1 MPYIPNAVISGGP
14 PGSQGPAGTAGVGA
28 VDSYTVGTSSVA
40 GATTLVLDRVP
51 TGIID
56 DGSFVAVGA
65 MTTKCEVRR
74 ITGISSSTLT
84 FGVALIHAH
93 TAGEFVWVLSGTLVP
108 AEWYGC
114 KANDSSVDNSTGLM
128 QASIDAALTSN
139 IFGLTGHEQ
148 RYYSDTPLCFYDNSV
163 LDHITF
169 TVKTPFS
176 IDPEIGLRNSL
187 PDQFFVMAAGQF
199 VTVTSVDTG
208 ANTITTSSQVGSAI
222 GDRVV
227 FYARQGDTLPAPLEE
242 GRAYYLLSVVSG
254 TTYTISIDRGGSALD
269 FTTSGSGTTYA
280 YSSGLTRIKWTG
292 VTIEGSELQ
301 ALNGLFTHLQQPART
316 IGLRI
321 QAFPGPHGC
330 WCLGGQQSDH
340 FSTLIGD
347 GSVGIMLQGGQFH
360 YFHASNVEDCDTLVI
375 SDTIDQFG
383 AGGYGRDVHFWGCHF
398 EAAGIHTART
408 QTIIGDAAV
417 SAGTFTLTFGGQTTA
432 AINFDASDATIQ
444 AALELLST
452 IDPGDVTVTAD
463 GGTLDVGGDMRCDF
477 AGQYA
482 WMQLTGTNRMT
493 VNVGGLTGGTYTMNY
508 VYPEARGISIRY
520 TNAMIGVHG
529 GVCSFGAPM
538 PNGAQPTFLALET
551 TASTNDGY
559 VVENFVGLGQTGNV
573 IEDLERG
580 ITVPWGDTSLV
591 ADGCAERLMYFAAP
605 GRHGGSSNKSW
616 WLAGRLGGHVV
627 WEEYSEQ
634 LQIEPTASLVIG
646 NGTPLKA
653 LSTGATSVAD
663 GGTVTHSLGA
673 TPNVVNVTPS
683 VSGEFVSVTA
693 LGATTFTV
701 AIKKHDGSAGTT
713 QTVYWEAKD
722 I

>member
-14 PGSQGPAGTAGVGA
+14 PGSQGPPGTGA
-28 VDSYTVGTSSVA
+28 VDSYTVGSSSVA
-40 GATTLVLDRVP
+40 GATTLALDRVP

-65 MTTKCEVRR
+65 MTTKCEIRR

-114 KANDSSVDNSTGLM
+114 KAGDASVDNSTGLM
-128 QASIDAALTSN
+128 QASIDAALTNN

-163 LDHITF
+163 LDHIAF

-199 VTVTSVDTG
+199 GTVSSVDTG
-208 ANTITTSSQVGSAI
+208 ANTITTSTAVGSAV

-242 GRAYYLLSVVSG
+242 GRGYYLLSVVSG
-254 TTYTISIDRGGSALD
+254 TTYEISIDRGGSALD
-269 FTTSGSGTTYA
+269 FTTSGSGTTYF

-321 QAFPGPHGC
+321 QAFPGPMGC

-347 GSVGIMLQGGQFH
+347 GSVGIMLQGAQFH
-360 YFHASNVEDCDTLVI
+360 YFHASNVEDCDYLVV

-383 AGGYGRDVHFWGCHF
+383 ASGYGRDVHFWGCHF
-398 EAAGIHTART
+398 ESAGQHTSRV
-408 QTIIGDAAV
+408 QTIVGLDAV
-417 SAGTFTLTFGGQTTA
+417 SAGTFTLSFFGQTTTTIA
-432 AINFDASDATIQ
+432 FDASAATIL
-444 AALELLST
+444 AALEALST
-452 IDPGDVTVTAD
+452 IDPGDVTVTQEV
-463 GGTLDVGGDMRCDF
+463 GTLDVGGRMVCDF
-477 AGQYA
+477 SVGQYA
-482 WMQLTGTNRMT
+482 WKVLTGTQRMT
-493 VNVGGLTGGTYTMNY
+493 VDSSGLTGGSYSMNY
-508 VYPEARGISIRY
+508 VLPDGCGISI
-520 TNAMIGVHG
+520 NHPHAMLGVHG
-529 GVCSFGAPM
+529 GVVSFGGVRPD
-538 PNGAQPTFLALET
+538 GTGVDFLVLET
-551 TASTNDGY
+551 AATTLAGY
-559 VVENFVGLGQTGNV
+559 VVENLVTLGQTGNAIV
-573 IEDLERG
+573 DVSRT
-580 ITVPWGDTSLV
+580 ITVPWADTTGAS
-591 ADGCAERLMYFAAP
+591 ERVLYFGAA
-605 GRHGGSSNKSW
+605 GRHGGTSNMSW
-616 WLAGRLGGHVV
+616 ILAGRLGGHIL
-627 WEEYSEQ
+627 WDEYDEQLRIKPTAQ
-634 LQIEPTASLVIG
+634 LQIG
-646 NGTPLKA
+646 DGTGLKR
-653 LSTGATSVAD
+653 LTTGATSVAD

-673 TPNVVNVTPS
+673 TPDVVNVTPS

-701 AIKKHDGSAGTT
+701 AIKKHDGTAGTT